1 MAWRPEHVSSVA
13 CLPGPAEPWALSTSP
28 QDVALR
34 PRLYQRAG
42 PAEARRRL
50 ARVFAQGGAK
60 GEIDRR
66 KEDRQRGGE
75 DEARAQTSVVQDLA
89 DELADGHGLGI
100 VLRRFEHE
108 QEEFQ
113 RAWMLIFIRGAS
125 HGA

>member
-1 MAWRPEHVSSVA
+1 MALIQADDEWYEQMLVNS
-13 CLPGPAEPWALSTSP
+13 LGPVELWAFSTSP

-34 PRLYQRAG
+34 SRLYQRVG

-50 ARVFAQGGAK
+50 ARVFPQGSAK

-75 DEARAQTSVVQDLA
+75 DETRAQMSVVQDLA
-89 DELADGHGLGI
+89 DELMDGHGLGI

-108 QEEFQ
+108 PAE
-113 RAWMLIFIRGAS
+113 LLVT
-125 HGA
+125 